1 MCDSTYQWT
10 GKRGDST
17 HENTK
22 EQYRQSPAPLG
33 TWYHN
38 NWPQC
43 TSGSMK
49 MNLLWA
55 CYSNELH
62 CKEINSNDKDSMQ
75 KTTGNCKRSQTSV
88 YIVPKWIYKF
98 KWQYNGVEQTCRICS
113 QGSCKSMIDQPVLEM
128 WLGFSK
134 LARHHVVLTQWQ
146 NTLCQLL
153 HPTWVVSIAGLAFQ
167 SPGVLSLRTVENH
180 AIVHRLTLNKA
191 S

>member
-17 HENTK
+17 HEDTK
-22 EQYRQSPAPLG
+22 EQYQQSPAPLE

-62 CKEINSNDKDSMQ
+62 YKEINSKDKDSMH

-88 YIVPKWIYKF
+88 YIVPEWIYKF
-98 KWQYNGVEQTCRICS
+98 KWQYNEVEQICRICS
-113 QGSCKSMIDQPVLEM
+113 LRELWKHDWPTCAWNVTGFQQTGSPPCSSHTVAKYTLPAPAPDMSCKHC
-128 WLGFSK
+128 WLGI
-134 LARHHVVLTQWQ
+134 AI
-146 NTLCQLL
+146 
-153 HPTWVVSIAGLAFQ
+153 TWCAIPMYCGKPCN
-167 SPGVLSLRTVENH
+167 SP
-180 AIVHRLTLNKA
+180 
-191 S
+191 